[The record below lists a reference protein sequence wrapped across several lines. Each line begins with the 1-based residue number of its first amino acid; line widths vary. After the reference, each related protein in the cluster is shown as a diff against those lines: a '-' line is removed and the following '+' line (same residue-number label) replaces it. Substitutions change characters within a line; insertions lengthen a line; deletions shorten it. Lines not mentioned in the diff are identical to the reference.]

1 MNSYVLLG
9 GAIALEVVGTTFMKT
24 SEGFTRLWPSVA
36 AVVSYAVCFY
46 LLSQTL
52 KEIPT
57 GIAYA
62 IWSGC
67 GIVLISLIAWLL
79 HGQKLDLA
87 AIAGIGLIVAGV
99 IVLNL
104 FSKSAAH

>member
-1 MNSYVLLG
+1 MNSYIFLG
-9 GAIALEVVGTTFMKT
+9 GAIAFEVIGTTLMKT
-24 SEGFTRLWPSVA
+24 SQGFTRLWPSVA
-36 AVVSYAVCFY
+36 AVASYAVCFF

-52 KEIPT
+52 KQIPT
-57 GIAYA
+57 GVAYA

-67 GIVLISLIAWLL
+67 GIVLISLVAWLL
-79 HGQKLDLA
+79 HGQKLDVPA
-87 AIAGIGLIVAGV
+87 MAGIGLIVAGV